1 MELAWHWSVGGV
13 EFILGTIVRALPV
26 ATRAY
31 WSGRIRL
38 ALVSI
43 PVEIVPATKSSSRI
57 SFHQIHEPSGKRIRY
72 EKVVPGIG
80 PVDTDEIVKGYEV
93 EKGKYVL
100 LTDEEIAD
108 VKLEAKKSID
118 LVQFVDAD
126 AIDPI
131 YFERP
136 FYVLPSTEDEDAEE
150 AYIVLREA
158 LKKTK
163 KVGLGQIVVRGEGS
177 IVAIKPCG
185 KGLLMET
192 LRYADEV
199 KKADGTFDAV
209 PARKVDAD
217 LVELAEELI
226 DKKAGEFH
234 PEKFK
239 DSYTVAL
246 RELIRAKQE
255 KRPPRAIEET
265 PPASNVINLMD
276 ALKRSVRGGGAP
288 PQASRKSSNDNAK
301 SLAKSLRK
309 SPRKTTKSSGKAKK
323 PARKTSRRKAA

>member
-1 MELAWHWSVGGV
+1 M
-13 EFILGTIVRALPV
+13 

-43 PVEIVPATKSSSRI
+43 PVEVVPATKTSSRI

-80 PVDTDEIVKGYEV
+80 AIDTGEIVKGYEV

-100 LTDEEIAD
+100 LSDEEIND

-131 YFERP
+131 YFEKP
-136 FYVLPSTEDEDAEE
+136 FYILPSEEDEDAEE
-150 AYIVLREA
+150 AYIVLRDA
-158 LKKTK
+158 LKKTNK
-163 KVGLGQIVVRGEGS
+163 IGLGQIVVRGQGS
-177 IVAIKPCG
+177 IVAIKPFG
-185 KGLLMET
+185 KGLLLET

-199 KKADGTFDAV
+199 KKPDTAFEEV
-209 PARKVDAD
+209 PVKKVDAD
-217 LVELAEELI
+217 LVELAQELI
-226 DKKAGEFH
+226 DKKSGDFH

-239 DSYTVAL
+239 DTYTVAL
-246 RELIRAKQE
+246 RELIKAKQE
-255 KRPPRAIEET
+255 NRPPREIEEA

-276 ALKRSVRGGGAP
+276 ALKRSVKGGSAAETSKA
-288 PQASRKSSNDNAK
+288 QKSS
-301 SLAKSLRK
+301 SSGTRK
-309 SPRKTTKSSGKAKK
+309 TASKTTKPASKSTKK
-323 PARKTSRRKAA
+323 SARKTSANKTSGRRKAA

>member
-1 MELAWHWSVGGV
+1 M
-13 EFILGTIVRALPV
+13 

-43 PVEIVPATKSSSRI
+43 PVEIVPATKTASRI
-57 SFHQIHEPSGKRIRY
+57 SFNQIHEPSGKRIRY

-80 PVDTDEIVKGYEV
+80 PVDPSEIVKGYEV

-100 LTDEEIAD
+100 LSDEEIAD

-118 LVQFVDAD
+118 LVQFVDQG

-131 YFERP
+131 YLEKP
-136 FYVLPSTEDEDAEE
+136 YYMIPSEEDEDAEE
-150 AYIVLREA
+150 AYIVLRDA
-158 LKKTK
+158 LRKTK
-163 KVGLGQIVVRGEGS
+163 KIGLGQVVVRGEGS
-177 IVAIKPCG
+177 IVAIQPYG

-199 KKADGTFDAV
+199 KKPDTAFDGITS
-209 PARKVDAD
+209 KSVDKD

-226 DKKAGEFH
+226 EKKAGDFH

-239 DSYTVAL
+239 DAYTVAL
-246 RELIRAKQE
+246 RELIDAKLHKRA
-255 KRPPRAIEET
+255 PREIEET

-276 ALKRSVRGGGAP
+276 ALKRSVGQKAGGKGEAKAEAKERRKP
-288 PQASRKSSNDNAK
+288 ATKAAS
-301 SLAKSLRK
+301 
-309 SPRKTTKSSGKAKK
+309 KAKARAK
-323 PARKTSRRKAA
+323 PARKGRKAA

>member
-1 MELAWHWSVGGV
+1 
-13 EFILGTIVRALPV
+13 V

-43 PVEIVPATKSSSRI
+43 PVDIVPATKSSSRI

-136 FYVLPSTEDEDAEE
+136 FYVLPSGDDEDAEE

-209 PARKVDAD
+209 PVKKVDAD

-276 ALKRSVRGGGAP
+276 ALKRSVRGGGE
-288 PQASRKSSNDNAK
+288 ASRSSNDNTRSSAKTSRKAPRKAAK
-301 SLAKSLRK
+301 SA
-309 SPRKTTKSSGKAKK
+309 GKAKK
-323 PARKTSRRKAA
+323 SARKTGRRKAA

>member
-1 MELAWHWSVGGV
+1 MEPKFRFSRSLRLEAQPKGQ
-13 EFILGTIVRALPV
+13 FM

-43 PVEIVPATKSSSRI
+43 PVEIVAATKAANRI

-136 FYVLPSTEDEDAEE
+136 FYVLPSEEDEDAEE
-150 AYIVLREA
+150 AYIVLRDA
-158 LKKTK
+158 LRKTK
-163 KVGLGQIVVRGEGS
+163 KVGLGQIVIRGQGS

-192 LRYADEV
+192 LRYSDEV
-199 KKADGTFDAV
+199 KKADGTFDSV
-209 PARKVDAD
+209 PAKKVDND

-226 DKKAGEFH
+226 DKKAGDFH

-246 RELIRAKQE
+246 RELIKAKQE
-255 KRPPRAIEET
+255 KRPPRSIEET

-276 ALKRSVRGGGAP
+276 ALKRSVRGGGAESSP
-288 PQASRKSSNDNAK
+288 GKSSNDNAETSRK
-301 SLAKSLRK
+301 APKRKAKTVS
-309 SPRKTTKSSGKAKK
+309 KAKK

>member
-1 MELAWHWSVGGV
+1 MA
-13 EFILGTIVRALPV
+13 A
-26 ATRAY
+26 RAY

-43 PVEIVPATKSSSRI
+43 PVEVVPATKTASRI

-100 LTDEEIAD
+100 LSDEEIND

-131 YFERP
+131 YFEKP
-136 FYVLPSTEDEDAEE
+136 YYILPSEEDEDAEE
-150 AYIVLREA
+150 AYIVLRDA

-163 KVGLGQIVVRGEGS
+163 KIGLGQIVVRGQGS
-177 IVAIKPCG
+177 IVAIKPFG
-185 KGLLMET
+185 KGLLLET

-199 KKADGTFDAV
+199 KKPDTAFDEV
-209 PARKVDAD
+209 PGKKVDTD
-217 LVELAEELI
+217 LVDLAQELI
-226 DKKAGEFH
+226 DKKSGEFH

-239 DSYTVAL
+239 DTYTVAL
-246 RELIRAKQE
+246 RELIKAKQE
-255 KRPPRAIEET
+255 NRPPREIEEA

-276 ALKRSVRGGGAP
+276 ALKRSVKGGEAETSKTEKSETSSGT
-288 PQASRKSSNDNAK
+288 RKTARKAK
-301 SLAKSLRK
+301 SAGKS
-309 SPRKTTKSSGKAKK
+309 AKK
-323 PARKTSRRKAA
+323 SARKTSARRRAA

>member
-1 MELAWHWSVGGV
+1 M
-13 EFILGTIVRALPV
+13 

-43 PVEIVPATKSSSRI
+43 PVEIVPATKTSSRI

-136 FYVLPSTEDEDAEE
+136 FYVLPSEEDEDAEE
-150 AYIVLREA
+150 AYIVLRDA
-158 LKKTK
+158 LRKTK
-163 KVGLGQIVVRGEGS
+163 KVGIGQIVIRGQGS

-199 KKADGTFDAV
+199 KKADGTFDSV
-209 PARKVDAD
+209 PAKKVDSD

-226 DKKAGEFH
+226 DKKAGDFH

-246 RELIRAKQE
+246 RELIKAKQE

-276 ALKRSVRGGGAP
+276 ALKRSVRGGAAGG
-288 PQASRKSSNDNAK
+288 SRDSGSNDNAE
-301 SLAKSLRK
+301 SSRK
-309 SPRKTTKSSGKAKK
+309 APRRKTKPASKAKK
-323 PARKTSRRKAA
+323 PARKASRRKAA

>member
-1 MELAWHWSVGGV
+1 M
-13 EFILGTIVRALPV
+13 

-43 PVEIVPATKSSSRI
+43 PVEVVSATKTSSRI

-100 LTDEEIAD
+100 LSDEEIAD

-126 AIDPI
+126 AIDPV
-131 YFERP
+131 YFEKP
-136 FYVLPSTEDEDAEE
+136 FYILPSEEDEDAEE
-150 AYIVLREA
+150 AYIVLRDA
-158 LKKTK
+158 LKKTNK
-163 KVGLGQIVVRGEGS
+163 IGLGQIVVRGQGS
-177 IVAIKPCG
+177 IVAIKPFG
-185 KGLLMET
+185 KGLLLET

-199 KKADGTFDAV
+199 KKSDTVFEDV
-209 PARKVDAD
+209 PAKKVDAD
-217 LVELAEELI
+217 LIELAQELI
-226 DKKAGEFH
+226 DKKSSEFQ

-239 DSYTVAL
+239 DTYTVAL
-246 RELIRAKQE
+246 RELIKAKQE
-255 KRPPRAIEET
+255 NRPPREIEEA

-276 ALKRSVRGGGAP
+276 ALKRSVKGGGAETTKAEKAEKAEKP
-288 PQASRKSSNDNAK
+288 ETTGTRKAARKTKTASKPAKKSARKSS
-301 SLAKSLRK
+301 
-309 SPRKTTKSSGKAKK
+309 G
-323 PARKTSRRKAA
+323 RRKAA

>member
-1 MELAWHWSVGGV
+1 M
-13 EFILGTIVRALPV
+13 

-43 PVEIVPATKSSSRI
+43 PVDVVPATKSTSRI
-57 SFHQIHEPSGKRIRY
+57 AFNQIHEPSGKRIRY

-80 PVDTDEIVKGYEV
+80 PVEAEDIVKGYEV

-100 LTDEEIAD
+100 LTDDEIAD

-118 LVQFVDAD
+118 LVQFVDRD

-136 FYVLPSTEDEDAEE
+136 FYVLPSGDDEDAEE
-150 AYIVLREA
+150 AYIVLRDA
-158 LKKTK
+158 LKKSR
-163 KVGLGQIVVRGEGS
+163 KVGLGQVVVRGEGS

-192 LRYADEV
+192 LRYPDEV
-199 KKADGTFDAV
+199 KKADATFDAI
-209 PARKVDAD
+209 PAKKVDAD
-217 LVELAEELI
+217 LVTLAEEI
-226 DKKAGEFH
+226 IAKKAGDFH

-239 DSYTVAL
+239 DAYTLAL
-246 RELIRAKQE
+246 RELIDAKLH
-255 KRPPRAIEET
+255 KRKPREIDDT

-276 ALKRSVRGGGAP
+276 ALKRSVGGKDGG
-288 PQASRKSSNDNAK
+288 N
-301 SLAKSLRK
+301 
-309 SPRKTTKSSGKAKK
+309 TGKARRK
-323 PARKTSRRKAA
+323 PAAKPRARTRSAKKGGRRKAA

>member
-1 MELAWHWSVGGV
+1 M
-13 EFILGTIVRALPV
+13 

-43 PVEIVPATKSSSRI
+43 PVEIIPATKSTSRI

-80 PVDTDEIVKGYEV
+80 PVDPEDIVKGYEV

-100 LTDEEIAD
+100 LSDEEIEG

-118 LVQFVDAD
+118 LVQFVDQD
-126 AIDPI
+126 EIDPI

-136 FYVLPSTEDEDAEE
+136 FFVLPSVDNEDAEE
-150 AYIVLREA
+150 AYTVLRDA
-158 LKKTK
+158 LRKTR
-163 KVGLGQIVVRGEGS
+163 KVGLGQIVVRGQS
-177 IVAIKPCG
+177 AIVAIKPCG

-199 KKADGTFDAV
+199 KKADTTFDDI
-209 PARKVDAD
+209 PAKSPSKELLD
-217 LVELAEELI
+217 LGEELI
-226 DKKAGEFH
+226 KKKTAAFH
-234 PEKFK
+234 PERFK
-239 DSYTVAL
+239 DSYAVAL
-246 RELIRAKQE
+246 RELIDAKIE
-255 KRPPRAIEET
+255 KREPREIEEA

-276 ALKRSVRGGGAP
+276 ALKRSVAGPGKGASTGRGPG
-288 PQASRKSSNDNAK
+288 NDNKAPARAQAK
-301 SLAKSLRK
+301 Q
-309 SPRKTTKSSGKAKK
+309 PTKRGKAKAK
-323 PARKTSRRKAA
+323 SRPAKKGRHKAAA